1 MRGGSEICPLA
12 RLPVPIMNEVPM
24 ITRLRP
30 LSFSLLLAA
39 ACAQAQTP
47 STAVLPPAL
56 QDVARSALQTNPDV
70 AARLNAYRAAEHES
84 DAARSAYR
92 PRLDLTANAGRERDR
107 FSNRTP
113 ATDTLDRTGVSLGL
127 TQVLWDG
134 LAGRSD
140 QRRADHGRM
149 VRYFE
154 LVDTSEQVALEA
166 LRAHYD
172 VARFRDL
179 VRLAEDNY
187 VQHKASFDQI
197 QQRFKAG
204 IGRGVDLEQAGARLA
219 LADANLNTE
228 IANLHDVT
236 ARYQR
241 IVGQLPPRT
250 VMAAELDS
258 LQSPASSQAVLDA
271 ALGRSAAVSAAVE
284 NLRAARSQASLRQAA
299 YQPRV
304 EARVRTGAGHNYEG
318 LAGQKRDTVGEVVL
332 NWNLYNGG
340 ADQARVRQAASLMN
354 QAADERDAACRD
366 VIQTASIAYNDT
378 RKLVDQLQYLEA
390 NQVAIEKAR
399 NAYRSQF
406 DIGQR
411 SLLDLLNA
419 ENELYTARRAYANAR
434 HDLDIARLR
443 TRAAMGELLPSLGLS
458 RPLAENAPDAT
469 WSAGEDGAQRC
480 PVSVPAFETT
490 PRSELDERARKL
502 LGTTSKPAPPPLPPS
517 TTGAAPSAPA
527 AAQQDVPPAAVNS
540 VLQQLDG
547 WASAWRAKDLP
558 RYMGFY
564 SPRFEPATMTY
575 DQWLAQRRV
584 RVTKPGPIGLKLDDI
599 RTRALAPDTIETA
612 FEQTYTSQ
620 DYSDRMQK
628 VLTWRQ
634 ESTQW
639 LIQRETNR

>member
-1 MRGGSEICPLA
+1 
-12 RLPVPIMNEVPM
+12 MNEVAM
-24 ITRLRP
+24 TTCLRP
-30 LSFSLLLAA
+30 LSLSLLLSAA
-39 ACAQAQTP
+39 FAQAQPP
-47 STAVLPPAL
+47 SAAVLPAPL
-56 QDVARSALQTNPDV
+56 QDVAREALQSNPDV
-70 AARLNAYRAAEHES
+70 TARLNAYRAAEHDS
-84 DAARSAYR
+84 DAARAAYR
-92 PRLDLTANAGRERDR
+92 PRLDLSANAGRERDR
-107 FSNRTP
+107 FDNRTP

-140 QRRADHGRM
+140 QRRADHSRM

-154 LVDTSEQVALEA
+154 LVSASEQVALEA
-166 LRAHYD
+166 LRAYYD
-172 VARFRDL
+172 VARFREL

-241 IVGQLPPRT
+241 IVGSLPQRSA
-250 VMAAELDS
+250 VAIELDN
-258 LQSPASSQAVLDA
+258 LPVPASSQAVLQA
-271 ALGRSAAVSAAVE
+271 ALSRSAAVSAAIE
-284 NLRAARSQASLRQAA
+284 NLRAARSQASIREAA

-304 EARVRTGAGHNYEG
+304 EARVRTGGGHNYDG

-354 QAADERDAACRD
+354 QAADERDATCRD
-366 VIQTASIAYNDT
+366 VIQNASIAYNDT

-390 NQVAIEKAR
+390 NQIAIEKAR
-399 NAYRSQF
+399 NAYRRQF

-419 ENELYTARRAYANAR
+419 ENELYTAQRAYANAR

-443 TRAAMGELLPSLGLS
+443 TRAAMGDLLPSLGLS
-458 RPLAENAPDAT
+458 RPLEDAAPQSGWDA
-469 WSAGEDGAQRC
+469 GDDGAQRC
-480 PVSVPAFETT
+480 PIGAPTVETT
-490 PRSELDERARKL
+490 PRTELDERARRL
-502 LGTTSKPAPPPLPPS
+502 LGPSPAPATPTPSVTPPTSSAVPASPS
-517 TTGAAPSAPA
+517 DSG
-527 AAQQDVPPAAVNS
+527 QAVGN

-547 WASAWRAKDLP
+547 WAAAWRAKDLP

-564 SPRFEPATMTY
+564 SSRFEPVTMTY
-575 DQWLAQRRV
+575 DEWLAQRRL
-584 RVTKPGPIGLKLDDI
+584 RVTKPGPIGLKLDTI
-599 RTRALAPDTIETA
+599 RARALAPDTIETA
-612 FEQTYTSQ
+612 FEQTYTSL
-620 DYSDRMQK
+620 DYSDKMHK

-634 ESTQW
+634 ERSEW

>member
-1 MRGGSEICPLA
+1 MQGGSVFRVVD
-12 RLPVPIMNEVPM
+12 RLPGPILHEVPM
-24 ITRLRP
+24 TTCLRP
-30 LSFSLLLAA
+30 LSYALLLAA
-39 ACAQAQTP
+39 ACAQAQPT
-47 STAVLPPAL
+47 STAVLPSPL
-56 QDVARSALQTNPDV
+56 QDVARQALQSNPDV
-70 AARLNAYRAAEHES
+70 AARLHAYRASEHDT
-84 DAARSAYR
+84 DAARAAYR
-92 PRLDLTANAGRERDR
+92 PRLDLSANAGRERDR
-107 FSNRTP
+107 FDNRTP

-134 LAGRSD
+134 LAGRHD
-140 QRRADHGRM
+140 RQRADHGRM

-154 LVDTSEQVALEA
+154 LVNTSEQVALEA
-166 LRAHYD
+166 LRAYYD
-172 VARFRDL
+172 VARYREL

-241 IVGQLPPRT
+241 IVGILPQRT
-250 VMAAELDS
+250 EAAVTLDGVAV
-258 LQSPASSQAVLDA
+258 PASSQAVLQT
-271 ALGRSAAVSAAVE
+271 ALARSAAVSAAVE
-284 NLRAARSQASLRQAA
+284 NLRAARSQASVRQAA

-304 EARVRTGAGHNYEG
+304 EARVRTGGGHNYDG

-366 VIQTASIAYNDT
+366 VVQTASVAYNDT
-378 RKLVDQLQYLEA
+378 RKLADQLQYLEA
-390 NQVAIEKAR
+390 NQIAIEKAR
-399 NAYRSQF
+399 NAYRRQF

-419 ENELYTARRAYANAR
+419 ENELYTAQRAYANAR

-443 TRAAMGELLPSLGLS
+443 TQAAMGELLPSLGMS
-458 RPLAENAPDAT
+458 RPLSDTAPDAG

-480 PVSVPAFETT
+480 PVSAPTVETT

-502 LGTTSKPAPPPLPPS
+502 LGSAPTPATPTTPSSTPPTSSVTPAVPS
-517 TTGAAPSAPA
+517 SEAGAAMS
-527 AAQQDVPPAAVNS
+527 S

-547 WASAWRAKDLP
+547 WAAAWRAKDLP

-564 SPRFEPATMTY
+564 SPRFEPTTMSY
-575 DQWLAQRRV
+575 DEWLAQRRV
-584 RVTKPGPIGLKLDDI
+584 RVTKPGAIGLKLDAI
-599 RTRALAPDTIETA
+599 RTRALTPDTIETA
-612 FEQTYTSQ
+612 FDQTYTSL
-620 DYSDRMQK
+620 DYSDKMSK

-634 ESTQW
+634 ESAQW

>member
-1 MRGGSEICPLA
+1 
-12 RLPVPIMNEVPM
+12 MNDVAM
-24 ITRLRP
+24 IPCLRP
-30 LSFSLLLAA
+30 LSLSLLLTFSL
-39 ACAQAQTP
+39 AQAQTP
-47 STAVLPPAL
+47 VAGGLPAPLQEVARQAL
-56 QDVARSALQTNPDV
+56 QSNPDV
-70 AARLNAYRAAEHES
+70 AARLNAYRAAEHDSE
-84 DAARSAYR
+84 AARAAYR
-92 PRLDLTANAGRERDR
+92 PRLDLSANAGRERDR
-107 FSNRTP
+107 FDNRTP
-113 ATDTLDRTGVSLGL
+113 ANDTLDRTGVSLGL

-134 LAGRSD
+134 LAGRND
-140 QRRADHGRM
+140 QRRASHSRM

-154 LVDTSEQVALEA
+154 LVSVSEQVALEA
-166 LRAHYD
+166 LRAYYD
-172 VARFRDL
+172 VARFQEL

-241 IVGQLPPRT
+241 IVGSWPQRSVAAIELSSLPT
-250 VMAAELDS
+250 
-258 LQSPASSQAVLDA
+258 PASSQAVLQA
-271 ALGRSAAVSAAVE
+271 ALSRSAAVSAAVE
-284 NLRAARSQASLRQAA
+284 NLRAARSQASIREAA

-304 EARVRTGAGHNYEG
+304 EARVRTGAGRNYEG
-318 LAGQKRDTVGEVVL
+318 LAGQKRDTVGEIVL

-354 QAADERDAACRD
+354 QAADERDATCRD

-390 NQVAIEKAR
+390 NQIAIEKAR
-399 NAYRSQF
+399 NAYRRQF

-443 TRAAMGELLPSLGLS
+443 TQAAMGELLASLGLS
-458 RPLAENAPDAT
+458 RPLEDAAPDAG
-469 WSAGEDGAQRC
+469 WSAGDDGAQRC
-480 PVSVPAFETT
+480 PVSAPVVETT
-490 PRSELDERARKL
+490 PRIELDERARRL
-502 LGTTSKPAPPPLPPS
+502 LAPTPA
-517 TTGAAPSAPA
+517 GAAPEPSATPSTSSA
-527 AAQQDVPPAAVNS
+527 PPAAPADSGSAVGS

-547 WASAWRAKDLP
+547 WAAAWRAKDLP

-564 SPRFEPATMTY
+564 SARFEPMTMSY
-575 DQWLAQRRV
+575 DEWLAQRRT
-584 RVTKPGPIGLKLDDI
+584 RVTKPGPIGLTLDSI
-599 RTRALAPDTIETA
+599 RTRTLAPDTIETA
-612 FEQTYTSQ
+612 FDQTYTSL
-620 DYSDRMQK
+620 DYSDKMHK

-634 ESTQW
+634 ESSQW